1 MARIKELPEF
11 SRPREKLKEK
21 GAAALSDAEL
31 VALILGSGTKGQD
44 VMTLASKVAKLI
56 SQKRGSLT
64 LEELS
69 EVDGIGLAKA
79 SQILAGF
86 ELARRYT
93 GTEGIRIKEAKD
105 VLPLLSDIATK
116 QQEYFVC
123 ISLNGANEV
132 IQKRIVTVGL
142 VDKTQIHPR
151 EVFADVLTDRAAA
164 VIIAHN
170 HPSGE
175 LKPSEADIKIHHQL
189 AEAAKMLGIKVLDH
203 IIVTKKGYF
212 SFQEEGMIAN

>member
-21 GAAALSDAEL
+21 GAAALSDTEL
-31 VALILGSGTKGQD
+31 VALILGSGNKGQD

-56 SQKRGSLT
+56 SQKRGSLS

-69 EVDGIGLAKA
+69 SIDGIGLAKA

-93 GTEGIRIKEAKD
+93 STEGIRIKEAKD
-105 VLPLLSDIATK
+105 VLPLLTDIAGK
-116 QQEYFVC
+116 QQEYFLC

-132 IQKRIVTVGL
+132 IQKRVVTVGL
-142 VDKTQIHPR
+142 VDKTQVHPR
-151 EVFADVLTDRAAA
+151 EVFADVLTDRAAS
-164 VIIAHN
+164 VIFAHN

-175 LKPSEADIKIHHQL
+175 LQPSEADMKMHYQL
-189 AEAAKMLGIKVLDH
+189 EEAGKMLGIRVLDH
-203 IIVTKKGYF
+203 IIVTKKGYL
-212 SFQEEGMIAN
+212 SLQEKGFVS